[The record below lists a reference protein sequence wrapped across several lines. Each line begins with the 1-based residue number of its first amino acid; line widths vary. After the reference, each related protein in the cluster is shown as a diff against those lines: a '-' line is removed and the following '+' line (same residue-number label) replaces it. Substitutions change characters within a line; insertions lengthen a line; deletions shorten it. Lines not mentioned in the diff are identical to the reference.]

1 MTAEQFVLKGR
12 KIVTGKASGEAIV
25 TKEAISFNGGVDN
38 MTGIVTEP
46 GHELEGLNIA
56 GKVLV
61 FLTGKGSTGGSY
73 KIYDMVSRGTAP
85 VAFVQVSPEGVTT
98 IGAIIGNIPVVAGL
112 DQDPTH
118 VICNGDFV
126 ELDADAGTVVVTP
139 RNPHRKAPPGLPA
152 VEPPAQFDADLS

>member
-1 MTAEQFVLKGR
+1 MSTAKLVLQGR
-12 KIVTGKASGEAIV
+12 KIVKGQASGEAVV
-25 TKEAISFNGGVDN
+25 TSEAISFNGGVDN

-46 GHELEGLNIA
+46 GHELEGVNIA

-85 VAFVQVSPEGVTT
+85 VAFIQVNPEPITT

-112 DQDPTH
+112 NENPTTA
-118 VICNGDFV
+118 IATGDFI
-126 ELDADAGTVVVTP
+126 ELDADAGKVEVT
-139 RNPHRKAPPGLPA
+139 KK
-152 VEPPAQFDADLS
+152 

>member
-1 MTAEQFVLKGR
+1 MTSEKLVLKGR
-12 KIVTGKASGEAIV
+12 RIVKGKASGQAVV

-46 GHELEGLNIA
+46 GHELEGVNIS

-85 VAFVQVSPEGVTT
+85 VAFIQVSPEGVTT
-98 IGAIIGNIPVVAGL
+98 IGAIIGEIPVVASL
-112 DQDPTH
+112 DQDPTT
-118 VICNGDFV
+118 VIDNGDFV
-126 ELDADAGTVVVTP
+126 EMDADAGIVTVTKRSSQVA
-139 RNPHRKAPPGLPA
+139 N
-152 VEPPAQFDADLS
+152 

>member
-1 MTAEQFVLKGR
+1 MAAEKLILKGR
-12 KIVTGKASGEAIV
+12 KIVTGKASGEAVV

-46 GHELEGLNIA
+46 GHELEGVNIA

-85 VAFVQVSPEGVTT
+85 VAFVQVKPEGVTT
-98 IGAIIGNIPVVAGL
+98 IGAIIGNIPVVAHL
-112 DQDPTH
+112 DQDPTV
-118 VICNGDFV
+118 VIANGDFIDM
-126 ELDADAGTVVVTP
+126 DADAGIVSVTP
-139 RNPHRKAPPGLPA
+139 RDPHLATDQPAADEVRRPFNPT
-152 VEPPAQFDADLS
+152 LS

>member
-1 MTAEQFVLKGR
+1 MRSPKLVLQGR
-12 KIVTGKASGEAIV
+12 KIVKGKASGEAVV
-25 TKEAISFNGGVDN
+25 TSEAISFNGGVDN

-46 GHELEGLNIA
+46 GHELEGVNIS

-85 VAFVQVSPEGVTT
+85 VAFIKVNPEPITT

-112 DQDPTH
+112 NENPTT
-118 VICNGDFV
+118 VIATGDFV
-126 ELDADAGTVVVTP
+126 ELDADTGKVEVT
-139 RNPHRKAPPGLPA
+139 KK
-152 VEPPAQFDADLS
+152 

>member
-1 MTAEQFVLKGR
+1 MTTAKLALQGR
-12 KIVTGKASGEAIV
+12 KIVKGKASGEAVV
-25 TKEAISFNGGVDN
+25 TSEAISFNGGVDN

-46 GHELEGLNIA
+46 GHELEGVNIA

-85 VAFVQVSPEGVTT
+85 VAFIQVNPEPITT

-112 DQDPTH
+112 NENPT
-118 VICNGDFV
+118 IAIATGDFV
-126 ELDADAGTVVVTP
+126 ELDADAGKVEVT
-139 RNPHRKAPPGLPA
+139 KK
-152 VEPPAQFDADLS
+152 

>member
-1 MTAEQFVLKGR
+1 MDTANTSAFTLRGR

-46 GHELEGLNIA
+46 GHELEGRSIA

-85 VAFVQVSPEGVTT
+85 VAFVQVNPEPITT
-98 IGAIIGNIPVVAGL
+98 IGAIIGSIPVVAGL
-112 DQDPTH
+112 DQDPTEA
-118 VICNGDFV
+118 IADGDLV
-126 ELDADAGTVVVTP
+126 ELDADAGTVTVT
-139 RNPHRKAPPGLPA
+139 RKT
-152 VEPPAQFDADLS
+152 

>member
-1 MTAEQFVLKGR
+1 MACGAETMTTEKFILTGR

-46 GHELEGLNIA
+46 GHELEGQNIA

-85 VAFVQVSPEGVTT
+85 VAFVQVASEGITT
-98 IGAIIGNIPVVAGL
+98 IGAIISDLPVIASL
-112 DQDPTH
+112 DQDPTA
-118 VICNGDFV
+118 VIRSGDFV
-126 ELDADAGTVVVTP
+126 EMDADAGTVVVT
-139 RNPHRKAPPGLPA
+139 RQASGSETHT
-152 VEPPAQFDADLS
+152 

>member
-1 MTAEQFVLKGR
+1 MTTEKFILTGR

-46 GHELEGLNIA
+46 GHELEGQNIA

-85 VAFVQVSPEGVTT
+85 VAFVQVASEGITT
-98 IGAIIGNIPVVAGL
+98 IGAIISDLPVIASL
-112 DQDPTH
+112 DQDPTA
-118 VICNGDFV
+118 VIRSGDFV
-126 ELDADAGTVVVTP
+126 EMDADAGTVVVT
-139 RNPHRKAPPGLPA
+139 RQASGSETHT
-152 VEPPAQFDADLS
+152 

>member
-1 MTAEQFVLKGR
+1 MSTAKLVLQGR
-12 KIVTGKASGEAIV
+12 KIVKGKASGEAVV
-25 TKEAISFNGGVDN
+25 TSEAISFNGGVDN

-46 GHELEGLNIA
+46 GHELEGVNIA

-85 VAFVQVSPEGVTT
+85 VAFIQVNPEPITT

-112 DQDPTH
+112 NENPT
-118 VICNGDFV
+118 IAIATGDFV
-126 ELDADAGTVVVTP
+126 ELDADAGKVEVT
-139 RNPHRKAPPGLPA
+139 KK
-152 VEPPAQFDADLS
+152 

>member
-1 MTAEQFVLKGR
+1 MTTNQFVLKGR
-12 KIVTGKASGEAIV
+12 KIVKGKASGEAVV
-25 TKEAISFNGGVDN
+25 TREAISFNGGVDN

-46 GHELEGLNIA
+46 GHELEGVNIA

-85 VAFVQVSPEGVTT
+85 VAFIQVNPEPITT
-98 IGAIIGNIPVVAGL
+98 IGAIIGNIPVIAGL

-118 VICNGDFV
+118 AISSGDFI
-126 ELDADAGTVVVTP
+126 EMDADAGIVSVSIKQT
-139 RNPHRKAPPGLPA
+139 
-152 VEPPAQFDADLS
+152 Q

>member
-1 MTAEQFVLKGR
+1 MAAATLVLTGR
-12 KIVTGKASGEAIV
+12 KIVKGQASGEAVV
-25 TKEAISFNGGVDN
+25 TREAISFNGGVDN

-46 GHELEGLNIA
+46 GHEIEGVNIA

-61 FLTGKGSTGGSY
+61 FQTGKGSTGGSY

-98 IGAIIGNIPVVAGL
+98 IGAIIGNIPAVAGL

-118 VICNGDFV
+118 VISTGDFV
-126 ELDADAGTVVVTP
+126 EVDADAGTVRVTF
-139 RNPHRKAPPGLPA
+139 RDASKQVAER
-152 VEPPAQFDADLS
+152 PPADEVKRQFDADLS

>member
-1 MTAEQFVLKGR
+1 MTTAKLVLQGR
-12 KIVTGKASGEAIV
+12 KIVKGKASGEAVV
-25 TKEAISFNGGVDN
+25 TSEAISFNGGVDN

-46 GHELEGLNIA
+46 GHELEGVNIA

-85 VAFVQVSPEGVTT
+85 VAFIQVNPEPITT

-112 DQDPTH
+112 NENPT
-118 VICNGDFV
+118 IAIATGDFV
-126 ELDADAGTVVVTP
+126 ELDADAGKVEVT
-139 RNPHRKAPPGLPA
+139 KK
-152 VEPPAQFDADLS
+152 

>member
-1 MTAEQFVLKGR
+1 MTTTQFVLKGR
-12 KIVTGKASGEAIV
+12 KIVTGKAKGEAVV
-25 TKEAISFNGGVDN
+25 TSEAISFNGGVDN

-46 GHELEGLNIA
+46 GHELEGVNIA

-85 VAFVQVSPEGVTT
+85 VAFIQVEPEPITT

-112 DQDPTH
+112 DQNPTAA
-118 VICNGDFV
+118 IATGDFV
-126 ELDADAGTVVVTP
+126 ELDADAGTVSVKSE
-139 RNPHRKAPPGLPA
+139 RA
-152 VEPPAQFDADLS
+152 

>member
-1 MTAEQFVLKGR
+1 MAAEKLVLKGR
-12 KIVTGKASGEAIV
+12 KIVKGKASGEAIV

-46 GHELEGLNIA
+46 GHELEGKNIT

-85 VAFVQVSPEGVTT
+85 VAFVQATPEGVTT
-98 IGAIIGNIPVVAGL
+98 IGAIIGEIPVVAGL
-112 DQDPTH
+112 DQDPTIA
-118 VICNGDFV
+118 ICNGDFV
-126 ELDADAGTVVVTP
+126 EVDADAGTVQVT
-139 RNPHRKAPPGLPA
+139 RR
-152 VEPPAQFDADLS
+152 SSR

>member
-1 MTAEQFVLKGR
+1 MATETFVLKGK

-46 GHELEGLNIA
+46 GHELEGQNIT

-61 FLTGKGSTGGSY
+61 FRTGKGSTGGSY

-85 VAFVQVSPEGVTT
+85 VAFVQFASEGVTT
-98 IGAIIGNIPVVAGL
+98 IGAIIGNIPVVASL
-112 DQDPTH
+112 DQDPTV
-118 VICNGDFV
+118 VIRTGDFI
-126 ELDADAGTVVVTP
+126 ELDADAGTVAVT
-139 RNPHRKAPPGLPA
+139 RR
-152 VEPPAQFDADLS
+152 DAGSETATEWTLGGKL

>member
-1 MTAEQFVLKGR
+1 MTAEKFILKGR
-12 KIVTGKASGEAIV
+12 KIVKGKASGEAIV

-46 GHELEGLNIA
+46 GHELEGVNIA

-85 VAFVQVSPEGVTT
+85 VAFIQVSPEPITT
-98 IGAIIGNIPVVAGL
+98 IGAIIGNIPVVANL

-118 VICNGDFV
+118 AISNGDFI
-126 ELDADAGTVVVTP
+126 EMDADAGVVSVTVSKSP
-139 RNPHRKAPPGLPA
+139 RPRVDHLP
-152 VEPPAQFDADLS
+152 VE

>member
-1 MTAEQFVLKGR
+1 MTTHQFVLKGR
-12 KIVTGKASGEAIV
+12 KIVTGKASGEAVV

-46 GHELEGLNIA
+46 GHELEGVNIA

-85 VAFVQVSPEGVTT
+85 VAFVQVTPEAITT

-112 DQDPTH
+112 DQDPTLA
-118 VICNGDFV
+118 ISTGDFI
-126 ELDADAGTVVVTP
+126 EMDADAGIVAVTTKETQQEVTP
-139 RNPHRKAPPGLPA
+139 PA
-152 VEPPAQFDADLS
+152 SAA

>member
-1 MTAEQFVLKGR
+1 MTTDKFILTGR

-46 GHELEGLNIA
+46 GHELEGQNIA

-85 VAFVQVSPEGVTT
+85 VAFVQVASEGITT
-98 IGAIIGNIPVVAGL
+98 IGAIISDLPVIASL
-112 DQDPTH
+112 DQDPTA
-118 VICNGDFV
+118 VIRSGDFV
-126 ELDADAGTVVVTP
+126 EMDADAGTVVVT
-139 RNPHRKAPPGLPA
+139 RQASGSETHT
-152 VEPPAQFDADLS
+152 

>member
-1 MTAEQFVLKGR
+1 MAAEQFTLKGR
-12 KIVTGKASGEAIV
+12 KIVKGKASGEAIV

-38 MTGIVTEP
+38 FTGIVTEP
-46 GHELEGLNIA
+46 GHELEGQNIA

-61 FLTGKGSTGGSY
+61 FQTGKGSTGGSY

-98 IGAIIGNIPVVAGL
+98 IGAIIGEIPVVAGC

-118 VICNGDFV
+118 VIRNGDFV
-126 ELDADAGTVVVTP
+126 EIDADAGTVVVSVRDPQRKIPQPSPDEQIP
-139 RNPHRKAPPGLPA
+139 R
-152 VEPPAQFDADLS
+152 QFDDDVA

>member
-1 MTAEQFVLKGR
+1 MTTAKLILQGR
-12 KIVTGKASGEAIV
+12 KIVKGKASGEAVV
-25 TKEAISFNGGVDN
+25 TSEAISFNGGVDN

-46 GHELEGLNIA
+46 GHELEGVNIA

-85 VAFVQVSPEGVTT
+85 VAFIQVNPEPITT

-112 DQDPTH
+112 NENPT
-118 VICNGDFV
+118 IAITTGDFV
-126 ELDADAGTVVVTP
+126 ELDADAGKVEVT
-139 RNPHRKAPPGLPA
+139 KK
-152 VEPPAQFDADLS
+152 

>member
-1 MTAEQFVLKGR
+1 MGEDKFVLKGR

-46 GHELEGLNIA
+46 GHELEGVNIA

-98 IGAIIGNIPVVAGL
+98 IGAIIGNIPVAAGF
-112 DQDPTH
+112 DQDPTLA
-118 VICNGDFV
+118 ICDGDFV
-126 ELDADAGTVVVTP
+126 ELDADAGTVAVTP
-139 RNPHRKAPPGLPA
+139 YSP
-152 VEPPAQFDADLS
+152 S

>member
-1 MTAEQFVLKGR
+1 MGEDKFVLKGR
-12 KIVTGKASGEAIV
+12 KIVTGKASGEAVV

-46 GHELEGLNIA
+46 GHEIEGVNIS

-98 IGAIIGNIPVVAGL
+98 IGAIIGNIPAVAGL
-112 DQDPTH
+112 DQDPTLA
-118 VICNGDFV
+118 ICDGDFV
-126 ELDADAGTVVVTP
+126 EVDADAGTVVVSM
-139 RNPHRKAPPGLPA
+139 RNPKRKVPPHAPDRDAARP
-152 VEPPAQFDADLS
+152 FDTDLS